1 MLDYILGS
9 SPVVSA
15 VLLILILASISSWAI
30 LIMKFRELRSAE
42 RDTEE
47 FVEAYLESPLDT
59 AYEVARRHTSSP
71 LATVFKSGYTELARL
86 GKLQGAHGHVTRDQV
101 EGVISRL
108 GWIRGEEVH
117 RLERGLSFLATIASS
132 GPFVGLF
139 GTVVGIMNSFESI
152 GASDFVSGI
161 TAASAAAAPTSR
173 RWTSISM
180 GSPRVSVARAAKLSA
195 RASIPLTPPGVAS
208 SFRRPRELRSRAP
221 RHLPPGVPTACSI
234 TYWAR
239 VPSSPPCS

>member
-15 VLLILILASISSWAI
+15 VLLLLILASISSWAI

-47 FVEAYLESPLDT
+47 FVEAYLESPLDA
-59 AYEVARRHTSSP
+59 AYEVARRHTASP

-86 GKLQGAHGHVTRDQV
+86 GKLQGAHGQVTRDQV

-108 GWIRGEEVH
+108 GWIRGEEIH

-139 GTVVGIMNSFESI
+139 GTVVGIMNSFQSI
-152 GASDFVSGI
+152 GASGSASLAVVAPGI
-161 TAASAAAAPTSR
+161 AEALVATAVGLFAAIPAAVGYNYS
-173 RWTSISM
+173 
-180 GSPRVSVARAAKLSA
+180 SA
-195 RASIPLTPPGVAS
+195 RLNRLTARLETFYS
-208 SFRRPRELRSRAP
+208 EFCDQLRRSTPVKA
-221 RHLPPGVPTACSI
+221 A
-234 TYWAR
+234 
-239 VPSSPPCS
+239 

>member
-9 SPVVSA
+9 SPVVSG
-15 VLLILILASISSWAI
+15 VLLLLILASISSWAI
-30 LIMKFRELRSAE
+30 LVMKYRELRAAE

-59 AYEVARRHTSSP
+59 AYEVSRKHASSP
-71 LATVFKSGYTELARL
+71 LATVFRSGYTELARL
-86 GKLQGAHGHVTRDQV
+86 EKMQGPQGRVTRDQV
-101 EGVISRL
+101 EAVISRL

-152 GASDFVSGI
+152 GASGSASLAVVAPGI
-161 TAASAAAAPTSR
+161 AEALVATAVGLFAAIPAAVGYNYTSARLNRLSARLETFCAEFCDQLR
-173 RWTSISM
+173 RTA
-180 GSPRVSVARAAKLSA
+180 ARAA
-195 RASIPLTPPGVAS
+195 
-208 SFRRPRELRSRAP
+208 
-221 RHLPPGVPTACSI
+221 
-234 TYWAR
+234 
-239 VPSSPPCS
+239 

>member
-15 VLLILILASISSWAI
+15 VLLLLVLASISSWAI
-30 LIMKFRELRSAE
+30 LVMKFRELRAAE

-59 AYEVARRHTSSP
+59 AYDVARRHTSSP

-86 GKLQGAHGHVTRDQV
+86 EKLQGTRGTVTRDQI

-152 GASDFVSGI
+152 GASGSASLAVVAPGI
-161 TAASAAAAPTSR
+161 AEALVATAVGLFAAIPAAVGYNYSSAR
-173 RWTSISM
+173 LNR
-180 GSPRVSVARAAKLSA
+180 LSA
-195 RASIPLTPPGVAS
+195 RLETFCAEFCDQLRRTPVKA
-208 SFRRPRELRSRAP
+208 A
-221 RHLPPGVPTACSI
+221 
-234 TYWAR
+234 
-239 VPSSPPCS
+239 

>member
-15 VLLILILASISSWAI
+15 VLLLLILASISSWAI
-30 LIMKFRELRSAE
+30 LIMKFRELRAAE

-59 AYEVARRHTSSP
+59 TYEVARKHTASP

-86 GKLQGAHGHVTRDQV
+86 EKLQGTRGTVTRDQID
-101 EGVISRL
+101 GVISRL

-117 RLERGLSFLATIASS
+117 RLERGLSFLATVASS

-152 GASDFVSGI
+152 GSSGSASLAVVAPGI
-161 TAASAAAAPTSR
+161 AEALVATAVGLFAAIPAAVGYNYSSAR
-173 RWTSISM
+173 LNR
-180 GSPRVSVARAAKLSA
+180 LSA
-195 RASIPLTPPGVAS
+195 RLETFCAEFCDQLRRTPVKA
-208 SFRRPRELRSRAP
+208 A
-221 RHLPPGVPTACSI
+221 
-234 TYWAR
+234 
-239 VPSSPPCS
+239 

>member
-15 VLLILILASISSWAI
+15 VLLMLILASISSWAI
-30 LIMKFRELRSAE
+30 LIMKYRELRAAE

-47 FVEAYLESPLDT
+47 FVEAYLESPLDAT
-59 AYEVARRHTSSP
+59 YEVARRHTASP
-71 LATVFKSGYTELARL
+71 LATVFRSGYTELARI
-86 GKLQGAHGHVTRDQV
+86 GKMSPGKVVTHDQV
-101 EGVISRL
+101 EAVISRL

-152 GASDFVSGI
+152 GASGSASLAVVAPGI
-161 TAASAAAAPTSR
+161 AEALVATAVGLFAAIPAAVGYNYTSARLNRLTARLETFHAEFSDQLRRSAS
-173 RWTSISM
+173 
-180 GSPRVSVARAAKLSA
+180 RAA
-195 RASIPLTPPGVAS
+195 
-208 SFRRPRELRSRAP
+208 
-221 RHLPPGVPTACSI
+221 
-234 TYWAR
+234 
-239 VPSSPPCS
+239 